1 LIVAEIN
8 TSSGLPVQ
16 LQELRKS
23 ESFWQHAF
31 RHVVH
36 DKLTVIAFTFLLL
49 LTLACVF
56 APPIVE
62 NVLGLDPTRT
72 SVVNRYKP
80 PGTDGYILG
89 TDQLG
94 RDQFI
99 RLLYGGRISLAIG
112 YFASFITI
120 AIGVTIGLISGFYGG
135 LMDDLVNW
143 LINTLSS
150 IPGIF
155 LLLIAASI
163 WSPSPTVLII
173 ILSMLSWVTTCRL
186 VRGEVISLRERDYVL
201 AAQALGASSRRVIW
215 SHILPNVLSLVIIS
229 LAINA
234 GIMILI
240 ESGLSYLGL
249 GVQPPTPTWGNM
261 LSDSRSY
268 FLTGSHL
275 VVWPGMLITLTVL
288 AFYMIGDGFRDA
300 LDPRLKK

>member
-1 LIVAEIN
+1 M
-8 TSSGLPVQ
+8 
-16 LQELRKS
+16 ELHKS
-23 ESFWQHAF
+23 ESFWQHAI
-31 RHVVH
+31 RHILR
-36 DKLTVIAFTFLLL
+36 DKLTMIALVFLLL
-49 LTLACVF
+49 MTLACVL
-56 APPIVE
+56 APVVE
-62 NVLGLDPTRT
+62 DVLELDHTRT
-72 SVVNRYKP
+72 SVVDRYKS
-80 PGTDGYILG
+80 PGTDGFLLG
-89 TDQLG
+89 SDQLG

-112 YFASFITI
+112 YFASFFTI
-120 AIGVTIGLISGFYGG
+120 VIGVTIGLIAGFYGG
-135 LMDDLVNW
+135 FMDDVVNW
-143 LINTLSS
+143 LINTLTS
-150 IPGIF
+150 IPALF

-163 WSPSPTVLII
+163 WSPSPEVLIML
-173 ILSMLSWVTTCRL
+173 LSFLSWVTTCRL
-186 VRGEVISLRERDYVL
+186 VRGEVISLRERDYVI
-201 AAQALGASSRRVIW
+201 AAQALGASARRVII

-268 FLTGSHL
+268 FITGPHL

-300 LDPRLKK
+300 LDPRLRK

>member
-1 LIVAEIN
+1 VTKTNA
-8 TSSGLPVQ
+8 SSGMPTQ
-16 LQELRKS
+16 LQLRKS
-23 ESFWQHAF
+23 ESFWQHAI
-31 RHVVH
+31 RHLIR
-36 DKLTVIAFTFLLL
+36 DKLTMIALAFLVL

-56 APPIVE
+56 APPVVE
-62 NVLGLDPTRT
+62 DLLGLDPTHT
-72 SVVNRYKP
+72 SVVDRYKS
-80 PGTDGYILG
+80 PGTDGFILG

-112 YFASFITI
+112 YFASLFTI
-120 AIGVTIGLISGFYGG
+120 AIGVTIGLIAGFYGG
-135 LMDDLVNW
+135 VIDDLVNW

-163 WSPSPTVLII
+163 WSPSPEVLIF

-186 VRGEVISLRERDYVL
+186 VRGEVISLRERDYVV
-201 AAQALGASSRRVIW
+201 AAQALGASSPWVIW
-215 SHILPNVLSLVIIS
+215 RHIFPNVLSLVIIS

-268 FLTGSHL
+268 FLTGPHL
-275 VVWPGMLITLTVL
+275 VVWPGMLITMTVL

-300 LDPRLKK
+300 LDPRLRK